1 MVSRS
6 FSRSSVQI
14 NFGQSRR
21 SSKRSSFNYREPVHV
36 QPLSPVLKKPS
47 PLWERLHPHQKAGVN
62 FALRLNGSFLAFEQ
76 RTGKTW
82 CTGEYLWQLDKP
94 SVLIVGFKSNLIS
107 TWGAFLAKWLPNYV
121 VFTEWQSYS
130 DHQKGFV
137 KAWGIR
143 DHAIFLIHYEGLPKL
158 IKKLVSH
165 KFDVAVYDEVQRLKG
180 RSSAAS
186 RYARRLR
193 TVPHRLALSGTPM
206 DDSPNQMWAI
216 LRFVEPEALGVQWS
230 DYESFFTRPTGYM
243 GKVRKFREER
253 KKYFIDR
260 IRPFVFR
267 ITKEDAGVLRTKV
280 RWKSVK
286 MEAEQEKLYR
296 KLERDMVVDV
306 DNTIITTPLTVTQ
319 IGKLQQITGGQI
331 IDEDGNIHRV
341 GRAKQKALHNILM
354 EEDELPIVIFCKYTH
369 EVEECVRIA
378 KRFYDRVSML
388 NGSVKDKTY
397 KRKPDQLNRTWM
409 LQAFQRGE
417 IDVLVCQQRTGGVG
431 VDMYLSNFAIVYS
444 CSHSFIDFDQ
454 MTSRLDVFEKKVPSE
469 MLVLYIRS
477 TIDEDIRTAIKDKVS
492 VTTATLNRLRRKD
505 YQNAKDRKR
514 G

>member
-1 MVSRS
+1 
-6 FSRSSVQI
+6 
-14 NFGQSRR
+14 
-21 SSKRSSFNYREPVHV
+21 
-36 QPLSPVLKKPS
+36 
-47 PLWERLHPHQKAGVN
+47 
-62 FALRLNGSFLAFEQ
+62 
-76 RTGKTW
+76 
-82 CTGEYLWQLDKP
+82 
-94 SVLIVGFKSNLIS
+94 
-107 TWGAFLAKWLPNYV
+107 
-121 VFTEWQSYS
+121 
-130 DHQKGFV
+130 
-137 KAWGIR
+137 
-143 DHAIFLIHYEGLPKL
+143 
-158 IKKLVSH
+158 
-165 KFDVAVYDEVQRLKG
+165 
-180 RSSAAS
+180 
-186 RYARRLR
+186 
-193 TVPHRLALSGTPM
+193 
-206 DDSPNQMWAI
+206 
-216 LRFVEPEALGVQWS
+216 
-230 DYESFFTRPTGYM
+230 
-243 GKVRKFREER
+243 
-253 KKYFIDR
+253 
-260 IRPFVFR
+260 VFR

-280 RWKSVK
+280 RWKAVK
-286 MEAEQEKLYR
+286 IEAEQEKLYR

-378 KRFYDRVSML
+378 KRFYDKVSML